1 MTINLSAV
9 LRHASTLQRATI
21 LTELVELTWQAVR
34 SETRFRTAWLALVEA
49 EDPGHF
55 RVVQVEGSMQELVL
69 ARCPKAAIAG
79 DAMLLEL
86 FEGKAPVLVLEAAD
100 DPRTNKVMVA
110 ALGNRTILNVP
121 MVLGPVVVGALGVGT
136 FGDEGVMVPTDDE
149 VEALVILATQLA
161 GAITRMSLLEAQRQD
176 AERRQQLER
185 HLESLQR
192 VELMGVLAAGVAHDL
207 NNYLTV
213 AQANLGLLELS
224 ADHADVGLVD
234 AAVHAT
240 QRATDVVQ
248 QLLALGRA
256 QSPNRT
262 AVDLHAR
269 VASTVRLVRS
279 SIPANVTLIHDDG
292 CSPPVTGDS
301 VQVEQALANLLINA
315 REAVGTAGR
324 IAIGVHERVL
334 SDDFVRTNPWARAGR
349 FGCVHVSDTGGG
361 IAPDVLPH
369 IFDPLFSTKSIGT
382 GLGLAVVSRVV
393 QQHGGLI
400 HCHSTLG
407 TGSRFELYFPVAT
420 TA

>member
-1 MTINLSAV
+1 
-9 LRHASTLQRATI
+9 
-21 LTELVELTWQAVR
+21 
-34 SETRFRTAWLALVEA
+34 
-49 EDPGHF
+49 
-55 RVVQVEGSMQELVL
+55 
-69 ARCPKAAIAG
+69 
-79 DAMLLEL
+79 
-86 FEGKAPVLVLEAAD
+86 
-100 DPRTNKVMVA
+100 
-110 ALGNRTILNVP
+110 
-121 MVLGPVVVGALGVGT
+121 VLGPVVVGALGVGT

-292 CSPPVTGDS
+292 CAPPVTGDS